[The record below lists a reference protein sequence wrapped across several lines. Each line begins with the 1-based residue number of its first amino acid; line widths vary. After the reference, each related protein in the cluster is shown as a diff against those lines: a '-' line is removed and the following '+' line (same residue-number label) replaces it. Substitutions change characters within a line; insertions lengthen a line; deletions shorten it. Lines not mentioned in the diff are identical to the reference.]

1 MNSIIPVKPR
11 RISDIIKISEPYL
24 LGDKPR
30 HLMPETIKG
39 RFITKTG
46 DRWVACDNTT
56 GECWVE
62 DFKTGRE
69 AVKWLCQA

>member
-1 MNSIIPVKPR
+1 MTTIRLIRRSHLSRIIR
-11 RISDIIKISEPYL
+11 ASEP
-24 LGDKPR
+24 DWAAPNRTPR
-30 HLMPETIKG
+30 QPKDHYGL
-39 RFITKTG
+39 FLTKEG
-46 DRWVACDNTT
+46 GRWVACDNTT